1 MDPTRDLNIWALA
14 NACQR
19 LADLAV
25 ALSKDRRQV
34 DTGRL
39 QEVGRLVLRATE
51 HLERE
56 PGAPMVAS
64 GVTSG
69 KKKRGGLLGL
79 VLGGADDGEDVSA
92 AATSEPTAPSPNH
105 TLSLRG
111 HEQLIPTPDLVNF
124 LSSQKKTGLLEV
136 VTPAEQ
142 FTLEFDNGDIVHA
155 QSNRTPEGQRLGD
168 ILVSRNVI
176 ERSVLEQFL
185 RTAGSGRLGETLVA
199 QKWITQEQFLEAL
212 RLQIHWLFQRLFE
225 QAATRFCFW
234 SGPPLNADS
243 NVRLNATALLLDGA
257 RAFDETHWMARL
269 SADGTPQPQGPVPD
283 APAAAPA
290 PAEGD
295 WMNVA
300 GS

>member
-1 MDPTRDLNIWALA
+1 MDLNRDLNIWALA

-34 DTGRL
+34 DAGRL

-51 HLERE
+51 HLEQD
-56 PGAPMVAS
+56 PGAPIAVQP
-64 GVTSG
+64 G

-79 VLGGADDGEDVSA
+79 VLGGADEEGEGTRAV
-92 AATSEPTAPSPNH
+92 TIEPSAPSSNH

-136 VTPAEQ
+136 VTAAEQ

-176 ERSVLEQFL
+176 ERTVLEQFL

-199 QKWITQEQFLEAL
+199 QKWITQEQFLDAL

-225 QAATRFCFW
+225 QAASRFCFW

-269 SADGTPQPQGPVPD
+269 SADGSPQPSGPVPD

-290 PAEGD
+290 TAEGD